1 MFHGYTEF
9 DRERTLIFVNGEN
22 RDSSAEITHKK
33 DICTNRENRGSFE
46 MDVLIDKRIVIM
58 MKKRKLRL
66 FIHSRDSRISRQ
78 FWIFLKFP
86 PCFPAF
92 FHLKEELF
100 LQSIFFAKSGVF
112 VVQESSRNQISE
124 MNSIKRYFS
133 TIISK
138 PESKKV
144 FLTQLFPDSDAILH
158 LISL

>member
-22 RDSSAEITHKK
+22 RDSSAEVTHKK

-92 FHLKEELF
+92 FSFERRTLPTIHIFCQIWCIRCARELKKSDQRNELD
-100 LQSIFFAKSGVF
+100 QAIFFND
-112 VVQESSRNQISE
+112 NQ
-124 MNSIKRYFS
+124 
-133 TIISK
+133 
-138 PESKKV
+138 
-144 FLTQLFPDSDAILH
+144 QA
-158 LISL
+158 